1 MKIARFLTLLLLAT
15 ALAAADKGNCSVL
28 NDTTSDDPDDPA
40 DPAAP
45 FSDNFN
51 GGLVFW
57 RPAPAAGPGQDVSSG
72 NPLPAMQVGSQALTP
87 TGAVTIRK
95 FDISA
100 GLVIEADVY
109 TEPPSPPPAAAPAV
123 WVGLSDLDD
132 PTATPVLA
140 AGHYIDSGGTI
151 HFLINGSVV
160 GSTSG
165 PATGQWNRLSTTIK
179 ADRSVEFR
187 VNGTLLLSAGTVDAA
202 HLVRP
207 VKVGGDGYPERPHID
222 NVSARLP

>member
-1 MKIARFLTLLLLAT
+1 MKYVRFLTLILIAT
-15 ALAAADKGNCSVL
+15 ALAAADKGNCSIL
-28 NDTTSDDPDDPA
+28 NDTASDDPADPA

-45 FSDNFN
+45 FNDNFN
-51 GGLVFW
+51 GGLIFW
-57 RPAPAAGPGQDVSSG
+57 RGAPAAGPGQDVSSG

-87 TGAVTIRK
+87 TGAVTLRT

-100 GLVIEADVY
+100 GLIIEADVF

-140 AGHYIDSGGTI
+140 AGQYIDAGGTI
-151 HFLINGSVV
+151 HFQINGAVV
-160 GSTSG
+160 GSTAA
-165 PATGQWNRLSTTIK
+165 PPTGQWNRLSTTIK
-179 ADRSVEFR
+179 PDRTVEFR
-187 VNGTLLLSAGTVDAA
+187 VNGMLLLTAGTVDAA
-202 HLVRP
+202 HTVRP

-222 NVSARLP
+222 NVSARRP

>member
-1 MKIARFLTLLLLAT
+1 MNYLRFLALVLLAT
-15 ALAAADKGNCSVL
+15 ALAAADEGSCSVL
-28 NDTTSDDPDDPA
+28 DDRTSDDPADPA

-45 FSDNFN
+45 FNDNFN

-57 RPAPAAGPGQDVSSG
+57 RAAPAAGPGQDVSLG

-100 GLVIEADVY
+100 GLIIEADVY

-132 PTATPVLA
+132 PTATPALA
-140 AGHYIDSGGTI
+140 AGQYIDVGGTI
-151 HFLINGSVV
+151 HFQINGADA
-160 GSTSG
+160 GSAAA

-179 ADRSVEFR
+179 ADRTVEFR
-187 VNGTLLLSAGTVDAA
+187 VNGALLLTAGTVDAA

-222 NVSARLP
+222 NVSARRP